1 MGNLESGLSEK
12 KDRVKKDVRERTDRA
27 VKKTEEYLRSHFP
40 GIVIRTKVI
49 TTMVFFF
56 LVMFSFLLDS
66 FGLAEG
72 VEIAKDPQAMEFL
85 IWTLVVNLCAPLLMI
100 NLFIHFYLRPVS
112 REYRLFFE
120 TRQATDAYWKAVARF
135 DRLNPILILI
145 VSILFLSTIPWG
157 YELTHASPVAG
168 VFYVM
173 SKLSLLGSMT
183 VLYLVCSNLFVRRRL
198 LYTLDLYEMKT
209 KLRFVDRQFF
219 FNAVVPVVLVLNVMI
234 IFTQL
239 TLRLLDMRHVAE
251 RAAAAGENLPML
263 ADLSS
268 LTVNGAALS
277 YITLTAFLL
286 VQIVMIY
293 AILSVLQRRQ
303 RRDFQSKLA
312 DLASGCGDLTRQI
325 RILDIDENAITIS
338 NLNLFIANLRNQL
351 LRVEDVASRVTRSS
365 ETMSSELQ
373 NTSAAAEQMAASVQQ
388 INRTTQSRT
397 EVIERTGSNLLGVIE
412 SLEEVK
418 GSLDT
423 QAAFVEQ
430 TSSSVNQM
438 ASSIRSV
445 SESTGRANELS
456 RHLSDTA
463 TAGGKAVDESIAA
476 VREVEDSSD
485 EVNNLVSTISKIAA
499 QTNLLAMNAAIEAAH
514 AGDAGRGFAVVAEE
528 VRNLAEDSSDKAQM
542 ITRQIDQMVGV
553 VNNGVKMSEN
563 AGYALEE
570 VLSDISQTT
579 DLINGIA
586 IAMDEQNAGAREILS
601 SIQSLVDATAHIE
614 KITKKEISKNV
625 EMRTSVN
632 QVTLAFQEI
641 SAATEEQAEG
651 TRDLMRIV
659 SQLQKVAD
667 ENKEVVKV
675 LSEAF
680 AGFKLK

>member
-1 MGNLESGLSEK
+1 MGKLESGRTLN
-12 KDRVKKDVRERTDRA
+12 KDQIREEIQDKRNRA

-40 GIVIRTKVI
+40 NVVIRTKII
-49 TTMVFFF
+49 TTLVFTV
-56 LVMFSFLLDS
+56 LVGFSFLLDS

-72 VEIAKDPQAMEFL
+72 VEIAGDPQARVFL
-85 IWTLVVNLCAPLLMI
+85 IWTFLVNLCLPLLI
-100 NLFIHFYLRPVS
+100 LNLFIHFYLKPVA
-112 REYRLFFE
+112 REYRSFFE
-120 TRQATDAYWKAVARF
+120 TRQAGEAYWKAVARF
-135 DRLNPILILI
+135 DRLNPILALLMSI
-145 VSILFLSTIPWG
+145 VFLSSVPWG
-157 YELTHASPVAG
+157 FELEYASFVAG
-168 VFYVM
+168 LFYIL
-173 SKLSLLGSMT
+173 SKLSLLLTMMILLT
-183 VLYLVCSNLFVRRRL
+183 VCSNLFVRRRL

-209 KLRFVDRQFF
+209 RLRFADRQFF
-219 FNAVVPVVLVLNVMI
+219 FNAIVPLILVLNVMI
-234 IFTQL
+234 IFTQV
-239 TLRLLDMRHVAE
+239 TLGIVDMDHVIE
-251 RAAAAGENLPML
+251 QVSAAGGDVSML
-263 ADLSS
+263 SGLSS
-268 LTVNGAALS
+268 LSVNDAAVS
-277 YITLTAFLL
+277 YIILGVFLL
-286 VQIVMIY
+286 VQVVMIY

-303 RRDFQSKLA
+303 RKDFQSKLA
-312 DLASGCGDLTRQI
+312 DLASGSGDLTRQI
-325 RILDIDENAITIS
+325 RILDIDDTAITIS
-338 NLNLFIANLRNQL
+338 HLNLFIANLRNKL
-351 LRVEDVASRVTRSS
+351 LSVEDATSRVTRSS
-365 ETMSSELQ
+365 ETMFSELQ

-397 EVIERTGSNLLGVIE
+397 EIIERTGNNLLGVIE
-412 SLEEVK
+412 SLEDVK
-418 GSLDT
+418 NSLDT

-438 ASSIRSV
+438 AASIRTV

-463 TAGGKAVDESIAA
+463 TAGGKAVDESITA

-570 VLSDISQTT
+570 VLADISQTT

-586 IAMDEQNAGAREILS
+586 IAMDEQNTVDREIQS
-601 SIQSLVDATAHIE
+601 SIQSLVDATTHIE
-614 KITKKEISKNV
+614 EIAKKEISKNV

-632 QVTLAFQEI
+632 QVTMAFKEI

-659 SQLQKVAD
+659 GQLQEVAE

-680 AGFKLK
+680 GGFKLN